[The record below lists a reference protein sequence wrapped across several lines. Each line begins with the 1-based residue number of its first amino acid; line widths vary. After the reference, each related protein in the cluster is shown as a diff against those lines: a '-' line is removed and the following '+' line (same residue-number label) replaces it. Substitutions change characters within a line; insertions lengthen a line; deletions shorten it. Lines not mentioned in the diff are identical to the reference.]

1 MVTECKKCLMT
12 SDVEVIHA
20 DGTCEF
26 CKRYDS
32 MESQADPKKLSSELY
47 KVHKTGRGK
56 KYDCLIGISG
66 GLDSSTMLWAAVKK
80 WGLRPLVIHFDNH
93 YNVPEAKHNMDA
105 LVKKL
110 GVDCI
115 VYFVNKREYDAL
127 NLSFIRAGVPDADIP
142 NDIAMTKL
150 MYDTA
155 HKYGIKYILNGHDF
169 RTEGS
174 TPAKWT
180 YMDAK
185 YIQSVHR
192 ERTGAELTNYPL
204 FTFWDQIKA
213 GIRGIKQ
220 VRPFHYIEDRAPLEW
235 AMKDYIDFQEYG
247 GKHCENVYTEFVG
260 AYLLPKF
267 HNIDKR
273 RVYYSAMIR
282 SGKMSKA
289 QAKEKLKTPSEF
301 GKFDQLS
308 AQTKSAITGYQVG
321 DRTSYD
327 RYNFKRYKLLIWIL
341 AKVKAVPWTFYQK
354 IGKA

>member
-1 MVTECKKCLMT
+1 MT

-20 DGTCEF
+20 DGSCEF

-32 MESQADPKKLSSELY
+32 MESQASPENLSAELY
-47 KVHKTGRGK
+47 KVRKAGLRT

-66 GLDSSTMLWAAVKK
+66 GLDSSTMLWAAVKE

-93 YNVPEAKHNMDA
+93 YNVPEAKHNMNS
-105 LVKKL
+105 LVQKL

-115 VYFVNKREYDAL
+115 VYYVNKKEYDSL
-127 NLSFIRAGVPDADIP
+127 NLAFLKAGVPDADIP

-155 HKYGIKYILNGHDF
+155 HKHGIKYILNGHDF

-185 YIQSVHR
+185 YIQSVYR
-192 ERTGAELTNYPL
+192 SKTGKELINYPL

-220 VRPFHYIEDRAPLEW
+220 VRPFHYIEDRTSLEW
-235 AMKDYIDFQEYG
+235 AMKDDIGFQEYG

-260 AYLLPKF
+260 AHLLPRF
-267 HNIDKR
+267 HGIDKR

-282 SGKMSKA
+282 SGQISKA
-289 QAKEKLKTPSEF
+289 QAKEKLKSAPVF
-301 GKFDQLS
+301 HKFDQLS
-308 AQTKSAITGYQVG
+308 IETINAITQYELG
-321 DRTSYD
+321 DRTSFD
-327 RYNFKRYKLLIWIL
+327 RYNFKRYKPLIWLL
-341 AKVKAVPWTFYQK
+341 AKAKVVPWTFYSK
-354 IGKA
+354 YTK

>member
-1 MVTECKKCLMT
+1 MT
-12 SDVEVIHA
+12 SDVEVIYA

-32 MESQADPKKLSSELY
+32 MESQADPDKLSTELY
-47 KVHKTGRGK
+47 KVRVAGKGK

-66 GLDSSTMLWAAVKK
+66 GLDSSTMLWAAVKE

-93 YNVPEAKHNMDA
+93 YNVPEAKHNMNA
-105 LVKKL
+105 LVQKL

-115 VYFVNKREYDAL
+115 VYYVNKAEYDAL
-127 NLSFIRAGVPDADIP
+127 NLAFLHAGVPDADIP

-185 YIQSVHR
+185 YIQSVYK
-192 ERTGAELTNYPL
+192 EATGMQLTNYPL
-204 FTFWDQIKA
+204 FTFWDQIKS

-220 VRPFHYIEDRAPLEW
+220 IRPFHYIEDRTSLEW
-235 AMKDYIDFQEYG
+235 DMKDAIGFQEYG
-247 GKHCENVYTEFVG
+247 WKHCENVYTEFVG
-260 AYLLPKF
+260 SYLLPKF
-267 HNIDKR
+267 HGIDKR
-273 RVYYSAMIR
+273 RVYYSALIR
-282 SGKMSKA
+282 SGQMTKA
-289 QAKEKLKTPSEF
+289 QAKEKLKVPSEF
-301 GKFDQLS
+301 GKMGQLS
-308 AQTKSAITGYQVG
+308 PQTISAISRYRVG
-321 DRTSYD
+321 DRMKFD
-327 RYNFKRYKLLIWIL
+327 RYNFKRYKALIWIM
-341 AKVKAVPWTFYQK
+341 AKMKVVPWTFYIK
-354 IGKA
+354 YTK